1 MVRKK
6 ITLPQDL
13 DFQEFNTVSPS
24 QWLEQLQ
31 RELKGKTYNDLLWRP
46 FANDDQFTIDP
57 YYTHKNIHDL
67 NYLKAYHDNV
77 DGSSSRSLNY
87 TVIQVKNEKEANG
100 KARDDL
106 KRGAEG
112 ILFQVHENCNFQ
124 KLLENLEETHAEISF
139 EADYQN
145 FWKDYKKSVDIKALG
160 KIGFITSDSGQIL
173 RNFDTF
179 TNSAGLLL
187 PLQANQ
193 TSNLKGE
200 LLQILQE
207 ALNMVG
213 EADKLGV
220 LKSDLISKFF
230 VITNIGTNYFLEIAK
245 LRAIQILLKAF
256 ISAYDLGSDSQ
267 NGIYVFCNSLEWAH
281 RDYAPHENMLKGPV
295 SAMAAIIGGCNGIW
309 VQPEDE
315 SDLSSRIA
323 LNVLNIIKKEVYL
336 DQVLD
341 PAAGSYFIEIITHRL
356 ISETWKD
363 FLKIVEAQ
371 I

>member
-1 MVRKK
+1 MVLKK
-6 ITLPQDL
+6 KTLPQEL
-13 DFQEFNTVSPS
+13 DFQEFNTVSRS
-24 QWLEQLQ
+24 QWREQLQ

-57 YYTHKNIHDL
+57 YYSHENIHDL

-77 DGSSSRSLNY
+77 EDDSSRSLNY
-87 TVIQVKNEKEANG
+87 TVIQVLNEKEANG

-106 KRGAEG
+106 KQGAEG
-112 ILFQVHENCNFQ
+112 ILFQVHENCNFHV
-124 KLLENLEETHAEISF
+124 LLENLEEKHAEISF
-139 EADYQN
+139 EAEYQN
-145 FWKDYKKSVDIKALG
+145 FWKDYNESADIKALG
-160 KIGFITSDSGQIL
+160 NIGFITSNTCQIL
-173 RNFDTF
+173 RNFEMF
-179 TNSAGLLL
+179 TNSGSLTL

-207 ALNMVG
+207 AFNMVG
-213 EADKLGV
+213 EADKLGIST
-220 LKSDLISKFF
+220 SDLISNFY

-256 ISAYDLGSDSQ
+256 IKAYDPGSHSQ
-267 NGIYVFCNSLEWAH
+267 KGIYVFCNSLEWAH
-281 RDYAPHENMLKGPV
+281 GDYSPHENMLKGPV

-315 SDLSSRIA
+315 SDLASRIA

-363 FLKIVEAQ
+363 FLKFVEAQ
-371 I
+371 N